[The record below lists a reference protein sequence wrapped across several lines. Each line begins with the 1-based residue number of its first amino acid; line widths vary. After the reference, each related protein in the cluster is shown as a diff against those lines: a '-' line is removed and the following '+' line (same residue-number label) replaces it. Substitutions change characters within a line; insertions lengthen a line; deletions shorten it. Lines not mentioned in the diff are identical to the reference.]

1 MLRHTLNPA
10 LPVLIRPDGAV
21 QVGWDPRRAKLVRPP
36 AGLSAPAL
44 ADLLRTM
51 QSGVTDAELRT
62 LALGPGLPDTA
73 MSELVASLTEADLV
87 TSARPRI
94 RTASVRIHGRG
105 PLSELLTSGL
115 RCSGARIRHSNLGH
129 AAVTAGTADLVVL
142 TDVLVCEPRLVRNL
156 HEAKV
161 PHLPVHIRDGT
172 GLIGPLVIPGVT
184 SCLRC
189 TVLATA
195 ALALNQVHRVIR
207 AIGAGPDAR
216 TNEPLPTLDTTLEF
230 DVDAGT
236 TSARRWSRHPRCQC

>member
-62 LALGPGLPDTA
+62 LALGHGLPDTA

-115 RCSGARIRHSNLGH
+115 RCSGAR
-129 AAVTAGTADLVVL
+129 
-142 TDVLVCEPRLVRNL
+142 
-156 HEAKV
+156 
-161 PHLPVHIRDGT
+161 
-172 GLIGPLVIPGVT
+172 PGVADPKT
-184 SCLRC
+184 RSPARFPTPLR
-189 TVLATA
+189 
-195 ALALNQVHRVIR
+195 
-207 AIGAGPDAR
+207 
-216 TNEPLPTLDTTLEF
+216 EP
-230 DVDAGT
+230 
-236 TSARRWSRHPRCQC
+236 